1 MLLDRENGPE
11 SGQGE
16 RKWKGLQAEHT
27 CRKHGTDRDQWRHR
41 AGDWRLRGGPNR
53 RAKVVGEDLDW
64 KWSCSQKAES
74 LRRQASGFSLIS
86 LFV

>member
-11 SGQGE
+11 PGQGE
-16 RKWKGLQAEHT
+16 RKWKGLQAERT
-27 CRKHGTDRDQWRHR
+27 CRKHGTDRDRWRHR
-41 AGDWRLRGGPNR
+41 AGDWRLSGGPKR
-53 RAKVVGEDLDW
+53 RAKVVGEDLGW

-74 LRRQASGFSLIS
+74 PSCQASDFSLIS

>member
-11 SGQGE
+11 PGQGE
-16 RKWKGLQAEHT
+16 RKWKGLQAERT
-27 CRKHGTDRDQWRHR
+27 CRKHGTDGDRWRHR
-41 AGDWRLRGGPNR
+41 AGDWRLSGGPKR
-53 RAKVVGEDLDW
+53 RAKVVGEDLGW

-74 LRRQASGFSLIS
+74 PRCQASDFSLIS